1 MGIKIG
7 QSGFVRLD
15 SKFGTPCWR
24 QGLVVQKADKGH
36 WRIIVPVAQE
46 ASRSSAAAALLLGRR
61 FIFVEVGADQ
71 FLRRCNKSSLE
82 IDVDSKLLLEA
93 AIEHLDKNADLV
105 FATASEDVPPLA
117 KQQEESVDGSSS
129 EDGEDSDASSNL
141 GELVRDMKKAWQSR
155 GTGDESEPDRS
166 EPMTVNPL
174 KQPHRF
180 KMLRRKRS
188 GGKDKRQ
195 QEEAWSQAAA
205 AAMGQG
211 KDPLQALATLQLL
224 KLTAKERHKGKKGS
238 NRSLSSSSSTASSS
252 SSEGNRRRRDPSLKG
267 AARAIGNYRRLGKS
281 MKAHPLRHIKRY
293 IKNVEEDLGVDADQP
308 YRLTDHG
315 RKINWGKQKGLQ
327 RTYYMLGAILDLILK
342 GKYERAG
349 LQVVQCLRAVHQAA
363 INQGS
368 WDVAWLLTNL
378 PDPLARRRFGGE
390 EEGLE
395 TIAAYVKSVQ
405 ELEKRTR
412 DFRGLRDT
420 PGDNNDEHDEEAKP
434 PKGRGRGQGQK

>member
-1 MGIKIG
+1 
-7 QSGFVRLD
+7 
-15 SKFGTPCWR
+15 
-24 QGLVVQKADKGH
+24 
-36 WRIIVPVAQE
+36 
-46 ASRSSAAAALLLGRR
+46 
-61 FIFVEVGADQ
+61 
-71 FLRRCNKSSLE
+71 
-82 IDVDSKLLLEA
+82 
-93 AIEHLDKNADLV
+93 
-105 FATASEDVPPLA
+105 
-117 KQQEESVDGSSS
+117 
-129 EDGEDSDASSNL
+129 
-141 GELVRDMKKAWQSR
+141 
-155 GTGDESEPDRS
+155 
-166 EPMTVNPL
+166 MTVNPL

-180 KMLRRKRS
+180 KMLRRKKS
-188 GGKDKRQ
+188 GGKDKRLE
-195 QEEAWSQAAA
+195 EEAWSQAAV

-238 NRSLSSSSSTASSS
+238 SRSLSSSSSTASSS
-252 SSEGNRRRRDPSLKG
+252 SSEGNRRRKDPSLKG
-267 AARAIGNYRRLGKS
+267 AARAVGNYRRLGKS